1 MRSNDYPI
9 RTGAQLLVD
18 ALRIQ
23 GVDTIFCVPGESY
36 LSALDALH
44 DAGKDIRLIV
54 CRHEG
59 AAANMAE
66 AYGKLTGTPGV
77 CIVTRGPGATHASI
91 GVHTA
96 KQDSTPMIL
105 LIGQV
110 EREFAGREAFQ
121 EVDYRS
127 MFAPLTKWVTQIDLA
142 SRVPELVSRAFQT
155 AVSGRP
161 GPVALALPEDMLA
174 ETAAVQET
182 RRYEV
187 VRAHPGPGDLDKL
200 MVMLARAQRPL
211 MLLGGGG
218 WDQNACVD
226 IAAFAEANQLPTAVA
241 FRFQDLFDN
250 RNELYVG
257 DVGLGI
263 NPGLAQCV
271 RDADLLLVVGP
282 RLSEAT
288 TGGYELLKAP
298 RLKESQQLVHV
309 HADPDELCRVYQA
322 DLPINAGMGPFAAA
336 ARRLD
341 PVKSASWQDW
351 LVAARQSYLNHITVP
366 NPGSGNAKRF
376 VDLSQVVAYL
386 RERLPADAIVTNG
399 AGNYTAWIHR
409 FYQYGTFRTQLAPTS
424 GAMGYGLP
432 AAIAA
437 KLRYPRRV
445 VVAFAGDGC
454 FLMYGQ
460 ELATAMK
467 YGLPVII
474 LVVNNFMYGTIRMHQ
489 ERNYPG
495 RVYGTDLVNP
505 DFAAFAQSFGAQGK
519 IVNRTE
525 DFPPAFEQALTAETP
540 YLLEL
545 RVDPDMITP
554 SARLSEIRMQ
564 AMAQAGRQ
572 SGESEI

>member
-1 MRSNDYPI
+1 MHSQDYPA
-9 RTGAQLLVD
+9 RTGARLLVD
-18 ALRIQ
+18 ALRVQ

-36 LSALDALH
+36 LSVLDALR
-44 DAGKDIRLIV
+44 DARDDIRLIV

-66 AYGKLTGTPGV
+66 AHGKLTGTPGV
-77 CIVTRGPGATHASI
+77 CLVTRGPGATHASV
-91 GVHTA
+91 GLHTA
-96 KQDSTPMIL
+96 KQDSTPLLL
-105 LIGQV
+105 LIGQI

-121 EVDYRS
+121 EIDYRL
-127 MFAPLTKWVTQIDLA
+127 MFAPLTKWVAEIDHA

-161 GPVALALPEDMLA
+161 GPVALALPEDMLT
-174 ETAAVQET
+174 ETASVAAT
-182 RRYEV
+182 RHYEV
-187 VRAHPGPGDLDKL
+187 VRAHPGTSDLHRL
-200 MVMLARAQRPL
+200 IVMLSRAQRPL
-211 MLLGGGG
+211 LLLGGGG

-226 IAAFAEANQLPTAVA
+226 IAKFAEANRLPTAVA

-250 RNELYVG
+250 CNDLYVG
-257 DVGLGI
+257 HVGLGI
-263 NPGLAQCV
+263 NPSLAQCV

-288 TGGYELLKAP
+288 TGGYELLKVP
-298 RLKESQQLVHV
+298 GLKEGQQLAHV

-322 DLPINAGMGPFAAA
+322 DLPINAGMAAFAAA

-341 PVKSASWQDW
+341 PVKSTAWHSWLD
-351 LVAARQSYLNHITVP
+351 AARQSYLEHITVSDQGRY
-366 NPGSGNAKRF
+366 NSKSF
-376 VDLSQVVAYL
+376 VDMSQVVAYL
-386 RERLPADAIVTNG
+386 RERLPADAIIANG

-409 FYQYGTFRTQLAPTS
+409 FYQYRTFRTQLAPTS

-437 KLRYPRRV
+437 KLRYPGRI
-445 VVAFAGDGC
+445 VVAVAGDGC

-467 YGLPVII
+467 YSLPII
-474 LVVNNFMYGTIRMHQ
+474 IVVVNNCMYGTIRMHQ

-505 DFAAFAQSFGAQGK
+505 DFAAFAQAFGAKGE
-519 IVNRTE
+519 IVKRTE
-525 DFPPAFEQALTAETP
+525 DFPAVFEKALAAEAP
-540 YLLEL
+540 YLIEL
-545 RVDPDMITP
+545 CVDPDVITP
-554 SARLSEIRMQ
+554 SSRLSEITLKSTAHADRKD
-564 AMAQAGRQ
+564 
-572 SGESEI
+572 

>member
-1 MRSNDYPI
+1 MRSHDYPI

-18 ALRIQ
+18 TLRIQ

-36 LSALDALH
+36 LSALDALR
-44 DAGKDIRLIV
+44 DARDEIRLIV

-77 CIVTRGPGATHASI
+77 CIVTRGPGATHASV

-105 LIGQV
+105 LIGQI

-121 EVDYRS
+121 EVDYRF
-127 MFAPLTKWVTQIDLA
+127 MFAPLTKWVAEIDRA

-174 ETAAVQET
+174 ETAAVAET
-182 RRYEV
+182 RHYEV
-187 VRAHPGPGDLDKL
+187 VRAHPGPADLHHL
-200 MVMLARAQRPL
+200 IVMLGRAQRPL
-211 MLLGGGG
+211 LLLGGGG
-218 WDQNACVD
+218 WDQSACVD
-226 IAAFAEANQLPTAVA
+226 IAAFAEANRLPTAVA

-250 RNELYVG
+250 RNELYIGV
-257 DVGLGI
+257 VGLGI
-263 NPGLAQCV
+263 NPSLAQCV
-271 RDADLLLVVGP
+271 RNADLLLVVGP

-298 RLKESQQLVHV
+298 RLKEGQQLVHV

-322 DLPINAGMGPFAAA
+322 DLPINAGMGAFAAA
-336 ARRLD
+336 ARQLD
-341 PVKSASWQDW
+341 PVKSARWQSW
-351 LVAARQSYLNHITVP
+351 LVDARQSYLDHIAVP
-366 NPGSGNAKRF
+366 DQGWCNSKRF
-376 VDLSQVVAYL
+376 VDMSQVIAYL
-386 RERLPADAIVTNG
+386 RERLPADAIIANG
-399 AGNYTAWIHR
+399 AGNYTMWIHR
-409 FYQYGTFRTQLAPTS
+409 FYQYRTFRTQLAPTS

-437 KLRYPRRV
+437 KLRHPGRV

-467 YGLPVII
+467 YGLPIII

-505 DFAAFAQSFGAQGK
+505 DFAAFAQAFGAQGK
-519 IVNRTE
+519 IVDRTE
-525 DFPPAFEQALTAETP
+525 DFPAAFEEALAAETP
-540 YLLEL
+540 SLLEL
-545 RVDPDMITP
+545 RVDPDLITP
-554 SARLSEIRMQ
+554 SARLSDIKSQ
-564 AMAQAGRQ
+564 ATAHTDREG
-572 SGESEI
+572 

>member
-1 MRSNDYPI
+1 MHSQDYPA
-9 RTGAQLLVD
+9 RTGARLLVD
-18 ALRIQ
+18 ALRVQ

-36 LSALDALH
+36 LSVLDALR
-44 DAGKDIRLIV
+44 DARDDIRLIV

-66 AYGKLTGTPGV
+66 AHGKLTGTPGV
-77 CIVTRGPGATHASI
+77 CLVTRGPGATHASV
-91 GVHTA
+91 GLHTA
-96 KQDSTPMIL
+96 KQDSTPLLL
-105 LIGQV
+105 LIGQI

-121 EVDYRS
+121 EIDYRL
-127 MFAPLTKWVTQIDLA
+127 MFAPLTKWVAEIDHA

-161 GPVALALPEDMLA
+161 GPVALALPEDMLT
-174 ETAAVQET
+174 ETASVAAT
-182 RRYEV
+182 RHYEV
-187 VRAHPGPGDLDKL
+187 VRAHPGTSDLHRL
-200 MVMLARAQRPL
+200 IVMLSRAQRPL
-211 MLLGGGG
+211 LLLGGGG

-226 IAAFAEANQLPTAVA
+226 IAKFAEANRLPTAVA

-250 RNELYVG
+250 CNDLYVG
-257 DVGLGI
+257 HVGLGI
-263 NPGLAQCV
+263 NPSLAQCV

-288 TGGYELLKAP
+288 TGGYELLKVP
-298 RLKESQQLVHV
+298 GLKEGQQLAHV

-322 DLPINAGMGPFAAA
+322 DLPINAGMAAFAAA

-341 PVKSASWQDW
+341 PVKSTAWHSWLD
-351 LVAARQSYLNHITVP
+351 AARQSYLEHITVSDQGWY
-366 NPGSGNAKRF
+366 NSKSF
-376 VDLSQVVAYL
+376 VDMSQVVAYL
-386 RERLPADAIVTNG
+386 RERLPADAIIANG

-409 FYQYGTFRTQLAPTS
+409 FYQYRTFRTQLAPTS

-437 KLRYPRRV
+437 KLRYPGRI
-445 VVAFAGDGC
+445 VVAVAGDGC

-467 YGLPVII
+467 YSLPII
-474 LVVNNFMYGTIRMHQ
+474 IVVVNNSMYGTIRMHQ

-505 DFAAFAQSFGAQGK
+505 DFAAFAQAFGAKGE
-519 IVNRTE
+519 IVKRTE
-525 DFPPAFEQALTAETP
+525 DFPAVFEKALAAEAP
-540 YLLEL
+540 YLIEL
-545 RVDPDMITP
+545 CVDPDVITP
-554 SARLSEIRMQ
+554 SSRLSEITL
-564 AMAQAGRQ
+564 Q
-572 SGESEI
+572 STAHADRKD

>member
-1 MRSNDYPI
+1 MHSQDYPA
-9 RTGAQLLVD
+9 RTGARLLVD
-18 ALRIQ
+18 ALRVQ

-36 LSALDALH
+36 LSVLDALR
-44 DAGKDIRLIV
+44 DARDDIRLIV

-66 AYGKLTGTPGV
+66 AHGKLTGTPGV
-77 CIVTRGPGATHASI
+77 CLVTRGPGATHASV
-91 GVHTA
+91 GLHTA
-96 KQDSTPMIL
+96 KQDSTPLLL
-105 LIGQV
+105 LIGQI

-121 EVDYRS
+121 EIDYRF
-127 MFAPLTKWVTQIDLA
+127 MFAPLTKWVAQIDRA

-161 GPVALALPEDMLA
+161 GPVALALPEDMLT
-174 ETAAVQET
+174 ETASVAAT
-182 RRYEV
+182 RHYEV
-187 VRAHPGPGDLDKL
+187 VRAHPGTSDLHRL
-200 MVMLARAQRPL
+200 IVMLSRAQRPL
-211 MLLGGGG
+211 LLLGGGG

-226 IAAFAEANQLPTAVA
+226 IAKFAEANRLPTAVA

-250 RNELYVG
+250 CNDLYVG
-257 DVGLGI
+257 HVGLGI
-263 NPGLAQCV
+263 NPSLAQCV

-288 TGGYELLKAP
+288 TGGYELLKVP
-298 RLKESQQLVHV
+298 GLKEGQQLAHV

-322 DLPINAGMGPFAAA
+322 DLPINAGMAAFAAA

-341 PVKSASWQDW
+341 PVKSTAWHSWLD
-351 LVAARQSYLNHITVP
+351 AARQSYLEHITVSDQGRY
-366 NPGSGNAKRF
+366 NSKSF
-376 VDLSQVVAYL
+376 VDMSQVVAYL
-386 RERLPADAIVTNG
+386 RERLPADAIIANG

-409 FYQYGTFRTQLAPTS
+409 FYQYRTFRTQLAPTS

-437 KLRYPRRV
+437 KLRYPGRI
-445 VVAFAGDGC
+445 VVAVAGDGC

-467 YGLPVII
+467 YSLPII
-474 LVVNNFMYGTIRMHQ
+474 IVVVNNSMYGTIRMHQ

-505 DFAAFAQSFGAQGK
+505 DFAAFAQAFGAKGE
-519 IVNRTE
+519 IVKRTE
-525 DFPPAFEQALTAETP
+525 DFPAVFEKALAAEAP
-540 YLLEL
+540 YLIEL
-545 RVDPDMITP
+545 CVDPDVITP
-554 SARLSEIRMQ
+554 SSRLSEITLKSTAHADRKD
-564 AMAQAGRQ
+564 
-572 SGESEI
+572 

>member
-1 MRSNDYPI
+1 MRSHDYPI

-36 LSALDALH
+36 LSVLDALR
-44 DAGKDIRLIV
+44 DVRDDIRLIV

-66 AYGKLTGTPGV
+66 AYGKLTGTPGI
-77 CIVTRGPGATHASI
+77 CIVTRGPGATHASV

-105 LIGQV
+105 LIGQI

-121 EVDYRS
+121 EVDYRF
-127 MFAPLTKWVTQIDLA
+127 MFAPLTKWVAEIDRA

-161 GPVALALPEDMLA
+161 GPVALALPADMLA
-174 ETAAVQET
+174 ETAAVVET
-182 RRYEV
+182 NRYKV
-187 VRAHPGPGDLDKL
+187 VRAHPWPKDLHRL
-200 MVMLARAQRPL
+200 SVMLSRAERPL
-211 MLLGGGG
+211 LLLGGGG
-218 WDQNACVD
+218 WDQSACAD
-226 IAAFAEANQLPTAVA
+226 IAAFAEANRLPTALA

-263 NPGLAQCV
+263 NPKLAQCV
-271 RDADLLLVVGP
+271 RDADLLLVVGS
-282 RLSEAT
+282 RLGDAT
-288 TGGYELLKAP
+288 TGGYELLKPP
-298 RLKESQQLVHV
+298 RLNEGQQLIHV
-309 HADPDELCRVYQA
+309 HADPEELCRVYQA
-322 DLPINAGMGPFAAA
+322 DLPINAGMDAFAAA
-336 ARRLD
+336 ARRLE
-341 PVKSASWQDW
+341 PVESTRWQSW
-351 LVAARQSYLNHITVP
+351 LRAARQSYLNHIAVP
-366 NPGSGNAKRF
+366 DAGLCDANGF
-376 VDLSQVVAYL
+376 VDLSRVVAYL
-386 RERLPADAIVTNG
+386 RERLPSDAILTNG
-399 AGNYTAWIHR
+399 AGNYTTWIHR
-409 FYQYGTFRTQLAPTS
+409 FYQYRTFRTQLAPTS

-460 ELATAMK
+460 ELATAIK
-467 YGLPVII
+467 YSLPIII
-474 LVVNNFMYGTIRMHQ
+474 LVVNNSMYGTIRMHQ

-505 DFAAFAQSFGAQGK
+505 NFAAFAQAFGARGK
-519 IVNRTE
+519 VVERTE
-525 DFPPAFEQALTAETP
+525 DFGAAFEEAITAETP
-540 YLLEL
+540 SLLEL
-545 RVDPDMITP
+545 RVDPNAITP
-554 SARLSEIRMQ
+554 SARLSEITLQ
-564 AMAQAGRQ
+564 AGAQADREG
-572 SGESEI
+572 

>member
-44 DAGKDIRLIV
+44 DASEDIRLIV

-77 CIVTRGPGATHASI
+77 CMVTRGPGAAHASI

-121 EVDYRS
+121 EVDYRF

-174 ETAAVQET
+174 ETAAVGET
-182 RRYEV
+182 RRYQV

-211 MLLGGGG
+211 LLLGGGG

-226 IAAFAEANQLPTAVA
+226 IATFAEANRLPTAVA

-263 NPGLAQCV
+263 NPSLAQCV

-298 RLKESQQLVHV
+298 RLKEGQQLVHV
-309 HADPDELCRVYQA
+309 HADPDELCRVYRA
-322 DLPINAGMGPFAAA
+322 DLPINAGMGAFAAA

-351 LVAARQSYLNHITVP
+351 LAAARQSYLNHIAVP
-366 NPGSGNAKRF
+366 NSGSGYAKRF
-376 VDLSQVVAYL
+376 VDLSQAVAYL
-386 RERLPADAIVTNG
+386 RERLPADAIVANG

-409 FYQYGTFRTQLAPTS
+409 FYQYRTFRTQLAPTS

-467 YGLPVII
+467 YRLPVII

-525 DFPPAFEQALTAETP
+525 DFPSAFEQALTAETP

-545 RVDPDMITP
+545 RVDPDVITP

-564 AMAQAGRQ
+564 AMAQAGRE
-572 SGESEI
+572 SKESEI

>member
-1 MRSNDYPI
+1 MHSQDYPA
-9 RTGAQLLVD
+9 RTGARLLVD
-18 ALRIQ
+18 ALRVQ

-36 LSALDALH
+36 LSVLDALR
-44 DAGKDIRLIV
+44 DARDDIRLIV

-66 AYGKLTGTPGV
+66 AHGKLTGTPGV
-77 CIVTRGPGATHASI
+77 CLVTRGPGATHASV
-91 GVHTA
+91 GLHTA
-96 KQDSTPMIL
+96 KQDSTPLLL
-105 LIGQV
+105 LIGQI

-121 EVDYRS
+121 EIDYRL
-127 MFAPLTKWVTQIDLA
+127 MFAPLTKWVAEIDRA

-161 GPVALALPEDMLA
+161 GPVALALPEDMLT
-174 ETAAVQET
+174 ETASVAAT
-182 RRYEV
+182 RHYEV
-187 VRAHPGPGDLDKL
+187 VRAHPGTSDLHRL
-200 MVMLARAQRPL
+200 IVMLSRAQRPL
-211 MLLGGGG
+211 LLLGGGG

-226 IAAFAEANQLPTAVA
+226 IAKFAEANRLPTAVA

-250 RNELYVG
+250 CNDLYVG
-257 DVGLGI
+257 HVGLGI
-263 NPGLAQCV
+263 NPSLAQCV

-288 TGGYELLKAP
+288 TGGYELLKVP
-298 RLKESQQLVHV
+298 GLKEGQQLAHV

-322 DLPINAGMGPFAAA
+322 DLPINAGMAAFAAA

-341 PVKSASWQDW
+341 PVKSTAWHSWLD
-351 LVAARQSYLNHITVP
+351 AARQSYLEHITVSDQGWY
-366 NPGSGNAKRF
+366 NSKSF
-376 VDLSQVVAYL
+376 VDMSQVVAYL
-386 RERLPADAIVTNG
+386 RERLPADAIIANG

-409 FYQYGTFRTQLAPTS
+409 FYQYRTFRTQLAPTS

-437 KLRYPRRV
+437 KLRYPGRI
-445 VVAFAGDGC
+445 VVAVAGDGC

-467 YGLPVII
+467 YSLPII
-474 LVVNNFMYGTIRMHQ
+474 IVVVNNSMYGTIRMHQ

-505 DFAAFAQSFGAQGK
+505 DFAAFAQAFGAKGE
-519 IVNRTE
+519 IVKRTE
-525 DFPPAFEQALTAETP
+525 DFPAVFEKALAAEAP
-540 YLLEL
+540 YLIEL
-545 RVDPDMITP
+545 CVDPDVITP
-554 SARLSEIRMQ
+554 SSRLSEITL
-564 AMAQAGRQ
+564 Q
-572 SGESEI
+572 STAHADRKD